1 MSLSSESLHALIQQD
16 SVDSMTVFV
25 FASRSVLSFI
35 NRYQRTGATDE
46 NIIILFSSFNARFT
60 NSLSI

>member
-1 MSLSSESLHALIQQD
+1 MSLSYESLHALIQQD
-16 SVDSMTVFV
+16 SVDSTTVFV

-35 NRYQRTGATDE
+35 NRYLRTGATDE

-60 NSLSI
+60 NSLST